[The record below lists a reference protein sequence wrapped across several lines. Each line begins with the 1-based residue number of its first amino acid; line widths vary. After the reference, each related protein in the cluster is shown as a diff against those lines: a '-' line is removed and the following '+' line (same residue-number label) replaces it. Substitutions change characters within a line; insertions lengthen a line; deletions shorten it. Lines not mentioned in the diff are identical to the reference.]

1 MVKYSVVVP
10 FHNEE
15 GNATVLYARLKQVM
29 EQFADSFELVLV
41 DDGSNDRT
49 YRFLEEIAA
58 VDSRVLVVKLRRNFG
73 QTSALAAG
81 FDHASGEF
89 ILAMDGNLQHDP
101 MDIPAFLEKLDEG
114 YDLVSGWRTTRND
127 NLALRRIPSRCA
139 NWMMARLSGV
149 PIHDFGTTFKAYRR
163 EVIQN
168 IPLYGQMHRF
178 IPALARLYGASIC
191 EIPIHNANREHG
203 KSHYGLGRTFHVLF
217 DLMTVRFLHKYMS
230 RPMHFFG
237 SFGSLSILAGCCMAL
252 GLSGIKLLHP
262 EMVVTVQYGPLFVIG
277 AVLIVAGIQLMAVG
291 MLGELHVRHYF
302 STARPASYAVDRL
315 VRLALTDEQS
325 LLTKS
330 KEDSF

>member
-1 MVKYSVVVP
+1 
-10 FHNEE
+10 
-15 GNATVLYARLKQVM
+15 
-29 EQFADSFELVLV
+29 
-41 DDGSNDRT
+41 
-49 YRFLEEIAA
+49 
-58 VDSRVLVVKLRRNFG
+58 
-73 QTSALAAG
+73 
-81 FDHASGEF
+81 
-89 ILAMDGNLQHDP
+89 
-101 MDIPAFLEKLDEG
+101 
-114 YDLVSGWRTTRND
+114 
-127 NLALRRIPSRCA
+127 
-139 NWMMARLSGV
+139 
-149 PIHDFGTTFKAYRR
+149 
-163 EVIQN
+163 
-168 IPLYGQMHRF
+168 
-178 IPALARLYGASIC
+178 LYGASIC

-203 KSHYGLGRTFHVLF
+203 KSHYGLGRIFHVLF

-262 EMVVTVQYGPLFVIG
+262 AMVVTVQYGPLFVIG